1 MLSAQNLLA
10 SCDRIERLA
19 CALLEAIERVDVD
32 GFLLHRNDVAADLK
46 HQLMEDL
53 RSVGLKLL
61 SAGDAA
67 TREQVRACFDELEEF
82 NSAWMNYLTEW
93 PDEAIAADP
102 QLFLSESQSILMAMR
117 AWIKRWTGLLCSLA
131 LRDGVIRLRAVG

>member
-10 SCDRIERLA
+10 SCDQIDRLA
-19 CALLEAIERVDVD
+19 SALLEAIERLDID
-32 GFLLHRNDVAADLK
+32 DFLLRRNDIATDLK

-61 SAGDAA
+61 STGDAA
-67 TREQVRACFDELEEF
+67 TREQVRVCFDELERF
-82 NSAWMNYLTEW
+82 SLAWINYLTEW
-93 PDEAIAADP
+93 SNEAISADE
-102 QLFLSESQSILMAMR
+102 QLFLSESRAILSAMR

-131 LRDGVIRLRAVG
+131 LRDGVICLRAVG